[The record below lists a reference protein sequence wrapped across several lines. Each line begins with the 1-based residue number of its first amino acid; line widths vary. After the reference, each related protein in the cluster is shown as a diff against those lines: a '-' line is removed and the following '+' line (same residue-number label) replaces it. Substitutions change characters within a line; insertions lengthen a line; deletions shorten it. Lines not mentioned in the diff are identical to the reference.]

1 MTDRS
6 IRDIVL
12 SIEKVVS
19 PLLKGANPAS
29 IRKGKTFPHR
39 FPKALSPELR
49 DIADLVLDDIKK
61 PFNITEFTNQVC
73 ELAASEGVQC
83 DNNGEMNRTLRYFL
97 CEKVGLKPTYRK
109 GSK

>member
-12 SIEKVVS
+12 SIEKVV
-19 PLLKGANPAS
+19 KVGNPAS
-29 IRKGKTFPHR
+29 SKKGKTFPHR
-39 FPKALSPELR
+39 FPKALSQELR
-49 DIADLVLDDIKK
+49 DIADLVLDDIAK

-73 ELAASEGVQC
+73 ELAISEGVQC
-83 DNNGEMNRTLRYFL
+83 DNNGEMNRSLRYFL